1 MKLHIYSDK
10 FQDTIDKSNSND
22 KENKKNLINKYNK
35 FLLDD
40 FCMHERAFGVANM
53 FNGFIN

>member
-1 MKLHIYSDK
+1 MLNGYSDK

-22 KENKKNLINKYNK
+22 KETKKNLINKYTK

-40 FCMHERAFGVANM
+40 FCMHERTFNVANM
-53 FNGFIN
+53 INGLN

>member
-1 MKLHIYSDK
+1 MLEIYSDK

-40 FCMHERAFGVANM
+40 FGKYERALWCC
-53 FNGFIN
+53 